1 MSNVKFFLLL
11 SILTLFTTCICYAV
25 ELSPGERKYIASAGT
40 VRVCIDPDW
49 YPFEKLDEKG
59 EYVGIGAD
67 LFKLVAERT
76 GLKYEIYRTSDWDVS
91 LLASKEGKCDI
102 VSFLNKTPQRE
113 EWLDFTEPHFT
124 DVNVFITR
132 NDHKFISDPS
142 QLYNETIAFPKGTSM
157 EERVRMNYPNLR
169 VVVTDTEKEAFE
181 MVEDREADMT
191 MRSLIVA
198 GYTIR
203 EAGYFNLK
211 IAGQMPDYKNV
222 FRMGVVKSKPEL
234 VEILNKGIASVTNQ
248 DRELIINKYVPI
260 RVGKDYKGL
269 IIKTAAAFIILMI
282 AILIYHFYKVAG
294 LKAKLNEKTSSESD
308 TGLLVTSRI
317 SRILESEIKRAKRY
331 ARPLSVAIIS
341 FGDAYGDSPADTE
354 HFAGMVKAAFS
365 GLRSSDYAGRWGRSE
380 LLVIFTET
388 DIKGAALA
396 FERIYALASEYLE
409 NNGLNVTIHFGM
421 SEFSGTDDMN
431 TLISRA
437 DTVLF
442 MSKDDKNY

>member
-1 MSNVKFFLLL
+1 MKKIILL
-11 SILTLFTTCICYAV
+11 SIVTLLLTCICYAV
-25 ELSPGERKYIASAGT
+25 ELSSEEQKYLSSLKT
-40 VRVCIDPDW
+40 VSVCVDPDW

-67 LFKLVAERT
+67 LFKLVAKRT

-91 LLASKEGKCDI
+91 LLASKDGKCDI

-113 EWLDFTEPHFT
+113 EWLNFTEPHFT

-132 NDHKFISDPS
+132 NDHQFISDPS

-157 EERVRMNYPNLR
+157 EERVRMNYPNLH

-181 MVEDREADMT
+181 MVEAREADMT

-222 FRMGVVKSKPEL
+222 FRMGVVKSKPML
-234 VEILNKGIASVTNQ
+234 TEILNKGIASITNQ
-248 DRELIINKYVPI
+248 DKESIINKYVSI
-260 RVGKDYKGL
+260 SVGKNYKGVM
-269 IIKTAAAFIILMI
+269 IKTAAVFIILII
-282 AILIYHFYKVAG
+282 ALMVYHFYKITW
-294 LKAKLNEKTSSESD
+294 LKAKLNERTSSEND
-308 TGLLVTSRI
+308 TSLLVTSRI
-317 SRILESEIKRAKRY
+317 SQILKAEIKRAKRY
-331 ARPLSVAIIS
+331 GRPLSIAIIS
-341 FGDAYGDSPADTE
+341 FGDVSEEFPADSE
-354 HFAGMVKAAFS
+354 HFAAMVKTSFA
-365 GLRSSDYAGRWGRSE
+365 GLRSSDYAGRWGRNE
-380 LLVIFTET
+380 LLLIFTET

-396 FERIYALASEYLE
+396 FERIYALASGYF
-409 NNGLNVTIHFGM
+409 NSNGLNVSIHFGM
-421 SEFSGTDDMN
+421 SEFSSEDDMN

-442 MSKDDKNY
+442 MSRDDKNF

>member
-1 MSNVKFFLLL
+1 MIKNILLL
-11 SILTLFTTCICYAV
+11 SILTLFTACICYAV
-25 ELSPGERKYIASAGT
+25 ELSPEEQKYIASVGT
-40 VRVCIDPDW
+40 VKVCIDPDW
-49 YPFEKLDEKG
+49 YPFEESDEKG

-67 LFKLVAERT
+67 LFKLVAKRT

-113 EWLDFTEPHFT
+113 EWLNFTEPHFT

-169 VVVTDTEKEAFE
+169 VVITDTEKEAFE
-181 MVEDREADMT
+181 MVEAREADMT

-222 FRMGVVKSKPEL
+222 FRMGVLKSKPML

-248 DRELIINKYVPI
+248 DRELIINKYVSI
-260 RVGKDYKGL
+260 SVGKDYKGMM
-269 IIKTAAAFIILMI
+269 IKTAAIFIV
-282 AILIYHFYKVAG
+282 LIITVMVYHFYKIAG
-294 LKAKLNEKTSSESD
+294 LKAGLNERTSSEND

-317 SRILESEIKRAKRY
+317 SQILEAEIKRAKRY
-331 ARPLSVAIIS
+331 GRPLSVAIIS
-341 FGDAYGDSPADTE
+341 FGDVSGEFPADGE
-354 HFAGMVKAAFS
+354 HFAAMVKTAFA

-380 LLVIFTET
+380 LLLIFTET

-396 FERIYALASEYLE
+396 FERIYALASKYFDS
-409 NNGLNVTIHFGM
+409 NGLDVTIHFGM
-421 SEFSGTDDMN
+421 SEFSSTDDMN

-442 MSKDDKNY
+442 MSRDDKNS